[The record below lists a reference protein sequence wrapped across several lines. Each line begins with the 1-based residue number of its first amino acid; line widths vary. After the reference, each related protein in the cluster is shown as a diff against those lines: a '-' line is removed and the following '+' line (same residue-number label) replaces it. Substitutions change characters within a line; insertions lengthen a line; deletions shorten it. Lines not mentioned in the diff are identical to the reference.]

1 MPRAIARYF
10 WSTRSA
16 KNDNR
21 PACRRRDDSQFLRP
35 AARAMKATAQ
45 KIAALLPGQTG
56 PQFARFL
63 LVGGFNTAAGYALY
77 LALLWLGA
85 IPEAAFTINW
95 VVSVIWSYFL
105 NAKFTFR
112 ARRSAR
118 KFALFPLTYLA
129 QYVVGIAFLE
139 VALWIGI
146 PPVFAPLPGVIVT
159 VPMTFLLMRRIL
171 RPPEK

>member
-21 PACRRRDDSQFLRP
+21 PACQRRDDSRFLRP
-35 AARAMKATAQ
+35 AARSMKAMAQ
-45 KIAALLPGQTG
+45 KIAAVLPGQSG

-63 LVGGFNTAAGYALY
+63 LVGGFNTAASYALY
-77 LALLWLGA
+77 LALLWLIP
-85 IPEAAFTINW
+85 IPEAAYTGTWIAAIAW
-95 VVSVIWSYFL
+95 LYFL

-118 KFALFPLTYLA
+118 KFALFLLAYLA
-129 QYVVGIAFLE
+129 QYVVGFALLE
-139 VALWIGI
+139 AALWIGI
-146 PPVFAPLPGVIVT
+146 PPALAPLPGLIVT
-159 VPMTFLLMRRIL
+159 VPMLFLLMRRIL
-171 RPPEK
+171 RLPEK